1 MNSILSQ
8 SDIEF
13 FLNLINDA
21 GAKALRMQREAF
33 DIHTKEDNS
42 LVTDA
47 DLWVQG
53 FLKEKISS
61 RFKDY
66 QFICEEDHPALRAPS
81 TTPPFGHPSKEG
93 NGGEFSDKVNFSDE
107 TVSVI
112 IDPIDGTAMFTMCL
126 PFWCISIGIFKGY
139 TPQYGFIFS
148 PASNLLFY
156 NDDQSSYLNG
166 KKLTADPSIEI
177 GKETNIFYSSEIK
190 DLTINNFPGKI
201 RNLGSTALHAALAA
215 DNKRNRL
222 LAFIGKSYLWDWA
235 GAIPIIQKA
244 GVNLKY
250 LNGTELDY
258 KAIVENNFM
267 LKDYAVAYNARDFG
281 VIRGIFRRSE

>member
-1 MNSILSQ
+1 MNSILSHR
-8 SDIEF
+8 DIEF

-21 GAKALRMQREAF
+21 GAKALQMQREAF
-33 DIHTKEDNS
+33 DIQTKEDNS

-47 DLWVQG
+47 DFWVQS

-66 QFICEEDHPALRAPS
+66 QFICEES
-81 TTPPFGHPSKEG
+81 T
-93 NGGEFSDKVNFSDE
+93 NDKVNFSED

-267 LKDYAVAYNARDFG
+267 LKDYAVAYNAQDFG
-281 VIRGIFRRSE
+281 SIMDIFKRN

>member
-21 GAKALRMQREAF
+21 GSKALQMQKEIL
-33 DIHTKEDNS
+33 DIQTKKDNS
-42 LVTDA
+42 LVTEA
-47 DLWVQG
+47 DFWVQN

-61 RFKDY
+61 RFNNY
-66 QFICEEDHPALRAPS
+66 QFICEES
-81 TTPPFGHPSKEG
+81 T
-93 NGGEFSDKVNFSDE
+93 NDKINFSKD

-112 IDPIDGTAMFTMCL
+112 IDPIDGTAMFSMYL
-126 PFWCISIGIFKGY
+126 PIWCISIGIFKEY
-139 TPQYGFIFS
+139 KPLYGFIFS

-156 NDDQSSYLNG
+156 NDDHSSYLNG

-177 GKETNIFYSSEIK
+177 GHETNIFYSSEIK
-190 DLTINNFPGKI
+190 DLTINFPGKI
-201 RNLGSTALHAALAA
+201 RNLGSTALHAALTA

-235 GAIPIIQKA
+235 GAIPVMQKA
-244 GVNLKY
+244 GVKLKY
-250 LNGTELDY
+250 LDGSDIDY
-258 KAIVENNFM
+258 KSVIENNFK
-267 LKDYAVAYNARDFG
+267 LKDYAVAYNSNDFG
-281 VIRGIFRRSE
+281 VIENIFRRNSKS

>member
-21 GAKALRMQREAF
+21 GAKALHMQRETF
-33 DIHTKEDNS
+33 DIRTKEDNS
-42 LVTDA
+42 LVTEA
-47 DLWVQG
+47 DFWVEN

-66 QFICEEDHPALRAPS
+66 QFICEES
-81 TTPPFGHPSKEG
+81 TNDKID
-93 NGGEFSDKVNFSDE
+93 FSEE

-112 IDPIDGTAMFTMCL
+112 IDPIDGTAMFSMYL
-126 PFWCISIGIFKGY
+126 PIWCISIGIFKEY
-139 TPQYGFIFS
+139 TPLYGFIFS

-156 NDDQSSYLNG
+156 NDEQSSYLNG
-166 KKLTADPSIEI
+166 KILASDQSIEI
-177 GKETNIFYSSEIK
+177 GRETNIFYSSEIK
-190 DLTINNFPGKI
+190 DLTINFPGKI
-201 RNLGSTALHAALAA
+201 RNLGSTALHAALTA

-235 GAIPIIQKA
+235 GAIPIILKA
-244 GVNLKY
+244 GVKLKY
-250 LNGTELDY
+250 LDGSDLDY
-258 KAIVENNFM
+258 KAIVENNFK
-267 LKDYAVAYNARDFG
+267 LKDYAVAYNSNDFT
-281 VIRGIFRRSE
+281 VIKNIFGRSND

>member
-21 GAKALRMQREAF
+21 GSKALQMQRESF
-33 DIHTKEDNS
+33 DIQTKEDNS

-47 DLWVQG
+47 DFWVQN

-61 RFKDY
+61 RFKNF
-66 QFICEEDHPALRAPS
+66 QFICEES
-81 TTPPFGHPSKEG
+81 TNDEIS
-93 NGGEFSDKVNFSDE
+93 FSED

-112 IDPIDGTAMFTMCL
+112 IDPIDGTAMFSMYL
-126 PFWCISIGIFKGY
+126 PIWCISIGIFKEY
-139 TPQYGFIFS
+139 TPLYGFLFA

-156 NDDQSSYLNG
+156 NDDQSAYLNG
-166 KKLTADPSIEI
+166 KKLYSDPLIEI
-177 GKETNIFYSSEIK
+177 GRETNIFYSSEIK
-190 DLTINNFPGKI
+190 GLAINNFPGKV
-201 RNLGSTALHAALAA
+201 RNLGSTALHAALTA

-235 GAIPIIQKA
+235 GAIPIILKA
-244 GVNLKY
+244 GVKLNY
-250 LNGTELDY
+250 LDGTALDY
-258 KAIVENNFM
+258 KAIIENGFK
-267 LKDYAVAYNARDFG
+267 LKDYAVAYNAEDFN
-281 VIRGIFRRSE
+281 VIKDIFIRG